1 MTRTLI
7 IVIALLTTPALAQT
21 LDPSKIDDKVAIK
34 VGERLTIQFQTQ
46 GESLKMP
53 KIVEQPDP
61 KRPSMTLDFSKRDQ
75 MIMLHIKNGF
85 SQTLRMRCLMRLT
98 GRDGYVETSIVPIPA
113 GLGDF
118 EGWQDPVEEVV
129 LFDFRL
135 EK

>member
-1 MTRTLI
+1 MTRILI
-7 IVIALLTTPALAQT
+7 LVIALLTTPALAQT

-61 KRPSMTLDFSKRDQ
+61 KRPSMTLDFSKHDQ
-75 MIMLHIKNGF
+75 MVMLHIKNGF

-129 LFDFRL
+129 LFDFKL